1 MTCGPISLATP
12 AITPGSGN
20 VRSLVLRAWV
30 EPGASPGLRAR
41 VVEIAAGR
49 GELPVLVTTSVDEA
63 CHAVRN
69 WLKALETGDINGSGD
84 GTVTGRR

>member
-1 MTCGPISLATP
+1 MTSCPISP
-12 AITPGSGN
+12 VTPGTTPRSGN

-30 EPGASPGLRAR
+30 EPEASTGLRIR

-49 GELPVLVTTSVDEA
+49 RERPVLVTTSVDAA

-69 WLKALETGDINGSGD
+69 WLKAVEAGGINDSGD
-84 GTVTGRR
+84 GTVTDRG

>member
-1 MTCGPISLATP
+1 MTGGPISP
-12 AITPGSGN
+12 AMPGITPGGGN

-49 GELPVLVTTSVDEA
+49 GERPVLITTSVDEA
-63 CHAVRN
+63 CHAVRK
-69 WLKALETGDINGSGD
+69 WLKALEASGANDGGD
-84 GTVTGRR
+84 GTVTDR